1 LYLYKGVLLLPQ
13 YPFKD
18 ESGSALESIS
28 AGPEFLSFSLAQKTC
43 CDGGTGFRKY

>member
-1 LYLYKGVLLLPQ
+1 LYLYKGVILLLQ

-28 AGPEFLSFSLAQKTC
+28 ADPEFLSFPLAETAC